1 MRRKQIYI
9 AEREE
14 LVIHGLTMLFQV
26 LPEPVSIY
34 GLGKNAEEVLQD
46 FSVHAPDVLFIDE
59 KLMYQQLPLY
69 LVLSDRYPQTSTV
82 LMHAGF
88 QKPVDSEAC
97 VDYCISKAVLDED
110 RLAKLWSDLSARPH
124 RHKIHED
131 SFDILP
137 IKQYIVKHLKEDLTL
152 EAVAQEFGYNY
163 TYLSTCFSKYVK
175 QGFKQYVNELRIR
188 RACQLLSDGAVSIS
202 EAGCEAGYSSQSYF
216 TQVFKKYTG
225 CTPSAY
231 QLRHSRHVR
240 PEKSVTPSDVS
251 CIPQATSPHICEKC
265 G

>member
-14 LVIHGLTMLFQV
+14 LIIQGLTVLFQM

-34 GLGKNAEEVLQD
+34 GHGRSAEEVLQD
-46 FSVHAPDVLFIDE
+46 FSVHEPDVLFIDE

-69 LVLSDRYPQTSTV
+69 AVLSGRYPQTSTV
-82 LMHAGF
+82 VMYSGS
-88 QKPVDSEAC
+88 QESEASPKC
-97 VDYCISKAVLDED
+97 ADYCISKAVLDKD
-110 RLAKLWSDLSARPH
+110 QLVKLWSDLSANPH
-124 RHKIHED
+124 RHEIPED
-131 SFDILP
+131 SFDILQ
-137 IKQYIVKHLKEDLTL
+137 IKQYILRHLKEDLTL

-188 RACQLLSDGAVSIS
+188 KACQLLNAGTVTIS
-202 EAGCEAGYSSQSYF
+202 EAAAESGYSSQSYF

-225 CTPSAY
+225 CTPSSY
-231 QLRHSRHVR
+231 QLRRSRCNR
-240 PEKSVTPSDVS
+240 PQTPLSPSDVS
-251 CIPQATSPHICEKC
+251 CIPPAASPHICEKC